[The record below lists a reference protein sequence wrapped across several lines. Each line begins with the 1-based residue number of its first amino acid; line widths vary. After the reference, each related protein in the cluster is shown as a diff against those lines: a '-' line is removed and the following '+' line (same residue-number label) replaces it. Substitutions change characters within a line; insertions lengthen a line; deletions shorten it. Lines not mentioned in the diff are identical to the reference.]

1 MLIDK
6 LKGLPY
12 GGAALVFKPQ
22 PKPTPK
28 KYNTTVGFVAAVQDD
43 ITSQNGTLEMHK
55 DSWIGAINLPEEYVK
70 QLRQLFKCVQCR
82 SNEHTLTSCPL
93 MKNWIIRKKVPR
105 TEQPMTLRLNHVPWA
120 ASIQLWLLKLH
131 PWTFLT
137 NKNPLPWQALPR
149 SLKKM
154 YPRMMII
161 GVLLNLT
168 YSRTQI
174 V

>member
-55 DSWIGAINLPEEYVK
+55 DSWIGAINLPEEYAK

-82 SNEHTLTSCPL
+82 SNEHTLTSSPL

-105 TEQPMTLRLNHVPWA
+105 TEQSNDSTSQSRPMGGINSVMAPEVTSLDLSDEQESTPM
-120 ASIQLWLLKLH
+120 AS
-131 PWTFLT
+131 LT
-137 NKNPLPWQALPR
+137 TISEENE
-149 SLKKM
+149 S
-154 YPRMMII
+154 
-161 GVLLNLT
+161 
-168 YSRTQI
+168 
-174 V
+174 